1 MWLSTEGLEVGQ
13 LDEDRMAAFLLA
25 RHETGH
31 PRVPG
36 RRAMAPLLGYLREVG
51 VTLAGRPPLT
61 PLDALLGR
69 YRSWMVRERNLAPS
83 TVLRYENTAR
93 RFLLEQVSDGE
104 TFEPAALTGIDINAF
119 CSGNVVGFRLDRPSR
134 ELLWWLPPFLLL
146 HGRASG
152 TSRRLPAARWW
163 PQRGADTIDR
173 SRGRGR

>member
-1 MWLSTEGLEVGQ
+1 MFLSTEGLEVGQ

-36 RRAMAPLLGYLREVG
+36 RRAMAPLLGCLREVG
-51 VTLAGRPPLT
+51 VTAAGRPPLT

-83 TVLRYENTAR
+83 MVLRYENTAR

-119 CSGNVVGFRLDRPSR
+119 LLRECGRVSTGSAKPGTAVVVATV
-134 ELLWWLPPFLLL
+134 PPPAWPGVRYFPTSS
-146 HGRASG
+146 GRAMVA
-152 TSRRLPAARWW
+152 AARSGHHR
-163 PQRGADTIDR
+163 P
-173 SRGRGR
+173 